1 LLFLVKPVFNK
12 NKEFNVSGLAK
23 NMDDFVQLRL
33 QPVMDY
39 FDTAKKTRR
48 YPVAKKD
55 QLFTDSLRKL
65 LAAGF
70 LTAENKFFTKEIE
83 LYSRLDFSRHLDQS
97 RMLYLDLYS
106 GAPQLSVNDNYF
118 RVEPPPHLQQSWTG
132 NVFGDSSVYNISL
145 ADNKSGS
152 VIDGRLDLN
161 NYTHVNQIMFGMDIT
176 LSVSSQQ
183 SENVYKHL
191 SLVNTSQTNLHIKHS
206 ETETIL
212 KRGDSLLLCNP
223 WKGLITDEQG
233 DIESQLVIEPDA
245 FMKNYYVNGNRF
257 YVYPMGKRFI
267 WARNFSE
274 SIASEYTAADR
285 VSGNAAISLGFE
297 LMDSLTLKIQRMMNS
312 DTAYKKG
319 AEYGICVAD
328 GNGRMLAMADYIKD
342 FRRPDP
348 NDKAG
353 FTKTI
358 MGENGFVSQSLL
370 RKQIGNINLL
380 RLNPGPGS
388 TLKPIVFSA
397 IASQLNLDWDAFA
410 AEGFSEPQQYFGGQ
424 KVAEYDFEKNN
435 GRISN
440 VIDYLKYSDNYYY
453 SNVLLL
459 GSYPKQDIDQLL
471 IKSFLKENPGT
482 GLHWPYF
489 SYQGSQYWL
498 DGFENWPGYANGKAN
513 FGSDSSFTSIGLFTN
528 YGIYTKSADKSFD
541 IFSSGYDSSL
551 FLNGYSQSGFL
562 LPEYPLFDQQG
573 EAIDRRIPYDV
584 FTACFRGHVKGSSQV
599 MIPPTKMVES
609 FGKLVSQSRNYSLT
623 LNPYA
628 APREF
633 SAFVVDHTIVYNN
646 YLSLLREGV
655 FEGLKQVLY
664 TGTAARLGSLLP
676 KDSKYFY
683 YAKTGT
689 TGDNEVKTKSKLLT
703 IVISEKDITD
713 PAFNFR
719 NNKFYTVYFTLQNGP
734 AKQNEEF
741 QAEIIRYIE
750 QSAAF
755 VTYMA
760 SK

>member
-1 LLFLVKPVFNK
+1 VF
-12 NKEFNVSGLAK
+12 S
-23 NMDDFVQLRL
+23 
-33 QPVMDY
+33 
-39 FDTAKKTRR
+39 
-48 YPVAKKD
+48 
-55 QLFTDSLRKL
+55 DS
-65 LAAGF
+65 
-70 LTAENKFFTKEIE
+70 T
-83 LYSRLDFSRHLDQS
+83 
-97 RMLYLDLYS
+97 
-106 GAPQLSVNDNYF
+106 
-118 RVEPPPHLQQSWTG
+118 
-132 NVFGDSSVYNISL
+132 VYNISL

-152 VIDGRLDLN
+152 FINSRISSYTNEPKIALDKEIAL
-161 NYTHVNQIMFGMDIT
+161 TFT
-176 LSVSSQQ
+176 SAQ
-183 SENVYKHL
+183 SENIYKYL
-191 SLVNTSQTNLHIKHS
+191 YLVNTSNADLHIKQDK
-206 ETETIL
+206 TESTL
-212 KRGDSLLLCNP
+212 KQGDSLRVVNP
-223 WKGLITDEQG
+223 WKLMISDAEGKVEKQLI
-233 DIESQLVIEPDA
+233 VEPDA

-267 WARNFSE
+267 WARNFAE
-274 SIASEYTAADR
+274 SISSEYTAAGR
-285 VSGNAAISLGFE
+285 PVENAAISLDFE
-297 LMDSLTLKIQRMMNS
+297 LMDSLSLKIQKMMTS

-328 GNGRMLAMADYIKD
+328 GNGRIMAMADYIKD
-342 FRRPDP
+342 FKRPDP

-353 FTKTI
+353 FARTI

-397 IASQLNLDWDAFA
+397 IASQMNLDWDAFA
-410 AEGFSEPQQYFGGQ
+410 ADGFSEPQQFFGGQ

-459 GSYPKQDIDQLL
+459 GSYPKQNIDQLL
-471 IKSFLKENPGT
+471 IKSFLQQNPGT

-489 SYQGSQYWL
+489 SYKGSQYWL
-498 DGFENWPGYANGKAN
+498 DGFENWPGYANGKAD
-513 FGSDSSFTSIGLFTN
+513 FGSDSSFTAVGLFNN
-528 YGIYTKSADKSFD
+528 YGIYTKSASKSFD
-541 IFSSGYDSSL
+541 MFCSGYDSSL
-551 FLNGYSQSGFL
+551 FLNAYSQSGFL

-628 APREF
+628 TVRDF
-633 SAFVVDHTIVYNN
+633 SPFVVDNTIVYNN

-676 KDSKYFY
+676 KNSKYFY

-689 TGDNEVKTKSKLLT
+689 TGDNEVKTKSKLLA
-703 IVISEKDITD
+703 IVISGKDITD
-713 PAFNFR
+713 PGFNFR

-750 QSAAF
+750 QSPAF
-755 VTYMA
+755 ITYMA
-760 SK
+760 KK